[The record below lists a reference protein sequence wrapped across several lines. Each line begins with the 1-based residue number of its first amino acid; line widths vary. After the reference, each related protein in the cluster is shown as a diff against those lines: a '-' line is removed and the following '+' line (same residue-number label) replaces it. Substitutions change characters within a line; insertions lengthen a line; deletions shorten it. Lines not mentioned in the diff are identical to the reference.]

1 MTDRFATIILAA
13 GMGKRMKSDLPKVLH
28 PLAGRPL
35 VHHVIDL
42 ARSVGSERIILVI
55 GHGRQLV
62 IDATHG
68 LEVEY
73 AVQEKQLGTGDAV
86 NSCNAMLG
94 SFDGQVLILSGD
106 VPLMRAETVREAFD
120 LHKSSKAAVT
130 VFTFIPESAQGYGR
144 IIRGTKREL
153 LGIVEHKDATPAE
166 LQINEVNGGVYFF
179 DSKALFSALG
189 EIGNDNA
196 AGEYYITDT
205 VSILRRKGL
214 AAAAYL
220 VKDPLE
226 LDGVNTIDQLKT
238 LESEWFRRQGTSK
251 GS

>member
-1 MTDRFATIILAA
+1 MTERFATIILAA

-35 VHHVIDL
+35 VHHVIEL
-42 ARSVGSERIILVI
+42 ARSVGSERIVLVI

-62 IDATHG
+62 IDATPG
-68 LEVEY
+68 MGVEY
-73 AVQEKQLGTGDAV
+73 AVQEQQLGTGDAV
-86 NSCNAMLG
+86 NSCRDMMKD
-94 SFDGQVLILSGD
+94 FQGQILILSGD
-106 VPLMRAETVREAFD
+106 VPLMRSDTVREAYE

-144 IIRGTKREL
+144 IVRGESGEL
-153 LGIVEHKDATPAE
+153 LGIVEHKDATADQ
-166 LQINEVNGGVYFF
+166 LKIGEVNGGVYFF
-179 DSKALFSALG
+179 DAKALFGALS

-196 AGEYYITDT
+196 SGEYYITDT
-205 VSILRRKGL
+205 VSILRKKGL

-220 VKDPLE
+220 VRDPLE
-226 LDGVNTIDQLKT
+226 LDGVNTPEQLYV
-238 LESEWFRRQGTSK
+238 LETEWYRRQGLTR